1 MSRLQRSRSVI
12 RYGNRVSP
20 VSSSTTVMAL
30 TVQFS
35 PASRIFAAVSAS
47 GSATSDYRCSLRTNT
62 LGAKVSHIAFPTQT
76 SWSTD
81 MRSLGAMST
90 SVISDKGK
98 ILNATIGGL
107 EDRYPNI
114 LHPNSCP
121 SPPLRLPP

>member
-35 PASRIFAAVSAS
+35 AASRIFAAVSAS
-47 GSATSDYRCSLRTNT
+47 GSATSDCRFSLRTNT
-62 LGAKVSHIAFPTQT
+62 LGAKVSHIAFPTHT

-90 SVISDKGK
+90 SVISDKGR